1 MHLKGE
7 VSQIYNFIVRK
18 NVMIIY
24 KDGRKMSR
32 MYKWNNVTDDS
43 KDFFKAK
50 NQEIKL
56 DNST

>member
-50 NQEIKL
+50 NQEIK
-56 DNST
+56 

>member
-1 MHLKGE
+1 
-7 VSQIYNFIVRK
+7 
-18 NVMIIY
+18 
-24 KDGRKMSR
+24 

-56 DNST
+56 DNSTWILSILLSSKCIWKVREKMVKEWTIFNKM